1 MRLTDLVDRDRGF
14 KYLIGFVLA
23 LLFLIAV
30 AVPSLSL
37 SRFYGNLDSLSD
49 SVRRGDF
56 DQAAAELSEVTAF
69 YETSRAWGLQSL
81 ADSYLFRDAFLQQAS
96 YNYLTGNYDA
106 VVDGLTDEVDD
117 PRASYLLGSAK
128 FQLAKLRYRAIES
141 DAPDA
146 ELRRQAIIQEVLDDI
161 NPDYER
167 ALRGDADDR
176 FEYKW
181 DYDLTSNEEAIR
193 RALEEPQPMESPELE
208 QMKGEGTPVRR
219 RRG

>member
-1 MRLTDLVDRDRGF
+1 MRLTDLIDRDHGF
-14 KYLIGFVLA
+14 RYLIGLVLA
-23 LLFLIAV
+23 VLFLIVV
-30 AVPSLSL
+30 AMPSLSM
-37 SRFYGNLDSLSD
+37 SRFYLTLDQLSD

-56 DQAAAELSEVTAF
+56 DRAAIELSEVTAF
-69 YETSRAWGLQSL
+69 YESSRSWGLQSL

-96 YNYLTGNYDA
+96 YYYLTADYEA
-106 VVDGLTDEVDD
+106 VVDSLADEVDD

-128 FQLAKLRYRAIES
+128 FQLARIRYRAIPS
-141 DAPDA
+141 DASDA
-146 ELRRQAIIQEVLDDI
+146 ETRRQAIIQEVLDDV

-167 ALRGDADDR
+167 ALRADANDR

-181 DYDLTSNEEAIR
+181 DYDLTSDAEAVR
-193 RALEEPQPMESPELE
+193 RALEEPQQVEPPELE